1 MAQITLASPGV
12 QINEEDISLIS
23 RPTGSTDVLI
33 TGFADQGPTEDIVN
47 ITSLSEFEQ
56 VYGTPKNAAERYLY
70 HTAKQLLLASP
81 ANLLV
86 SRMPYGSGAGEGY
99 GNTYSALVYQL
110 SANAPTYEAATSFS
124 LKAPVSLLL
133 SDSQYK
139 DLTENN
145 ITWSSTYSDADSIN
159 SFTDIG
165 KAGLVVLNSAKT
177 TVNNLFEGYYVSLTD
192 NTEINP
198 STDFMA
204 VTSIRAANAILNN
217 NTQTFTT
224 VPSSRLKF
232 TLTQSYSSFGGTSV
246 SKVIENFP
254 KDYNFDGAAFND
266 SLVLMVFKIKTS
278 QYNQDTVILDYG
290 VAEGYTGSLYE
301 RRTQNNPNGGP
312 ANSFFLDTVVNNRSN
327 LIKTFTNPY
336 VSTRGNWL
344 NASGNPDKSVR
355 VSNAAKNLYSSG
367 VYASD
372 TDFKV
377 KDVGEIPLKLQRVL
391 RQLENDDTIN
401 IDLVA
406 EAGLGTI
413 WASAKHRKSQELE
426 SETFFDDNYNI
437 DISGIASR
445 DNSLPTGEVYQ
456 AYTDIVNQF
465 VTLADKT
472 KKDHLFIADP
482 LRHIFVQGE
491 NGRTSS
497 RDNYV
502 FANDIYWPLKNLFG
516 FIQSSYVAT
525 YGNWVSTYDPY
536 IDKNVWVPMSGYA
549 AAVMAST
556 SQETFPWIAP
566 AGFSR
571 GTLLNVSD
579 IAVNPT
585 QKQRDLLYK
594 ININPV
600 AFFRNDGYVIFGQKT
615 LYRQPSAFDRINVR
629 RLFLTLEK
637 ETQSLLKYF
646 VFEQNSFATRNRL
659 KGALI
664 PIFDQAKLNDGLYDY
679 QLVCDERNNTPDV
692 IDNNEL
698 RISIYIK
705 PVRTAEYILAD
716 FVATRTGIDFS
727 ELIG

>member
-70 HTAKQLLLASP
+70 HTAKQLLLTSP

-86 SRMPYGSGAGEGY
+86 SRVPYGSGAGEGY

-110 SANAPTYEAATSFS
+110 SANAATYEAATEFH
-124 LKAPVSLLL
+124 LLEPVSMLLT
-133 SDSQYK
+133 DDQYK

-145 ITWSSTYSDADSIN
+145 ITWSSTYTPGQSIQT
-159 SFTDIG
+159 FQDIG
-165 KAGLVVLNSAKT
+165 KAGLVVLNSAKS

-192 NTEINP
+192 NSEINP
-198 STDFMA
+198 STDFNA
-204 VTSIRAANAILNN
+204 VSAIKAVNAISG
-217 NTQTFTT
+217 NTQTFTN

-246 SKVIENFP
+246 SKVIENYP
-254 KDYNFDGAAFND
+254 KDYNFDGASFND

-278 QYNQDTVILDYG
+278 QYNQDTIILDYG
-290 VAEGYTGSLYE
+290 VAEGFTGSLYE

-312 ANSFFLDTVVNNRSN
+312 ANSFYIDTVVNNRSG
-327 LIKTFTNPY
+327 LIKSFTNPY
-336 VSTRGNWL
+336 VSTRGAWIDS
-344 NASGNPDKSVR
+344 SGNPAKRVR
-355 VSNAAKNLYSSG
+355 VSNAAKNLYSTG

-377 KDVGEIPLKLQRVL
+377 KDVGNIPLKLQRIL
-391 RQLENDDTIN
+391 RQIENDDTIN
-401 IDLVA
+401 IDIVA

-413 WASAKHRKSQELE
+413 HAASRFRKTELPNE
-426 SETFFDDNYNI
+426 ETIYDDQYNV
-437 DISGIASR
+437 DISGISSTT
-445 DNSLPTGEVYQ
+445 NTLPTGEVYQ
-456 AYTDIVNQF
+456 AYTDVVNQF

-472 KKDHLFIADP
+472 KKDHLFIVDP

-491 NGRTSS
+491 NGRTST

-502 FANDIYWPLKNLFG
+502 FSNNIYWPLKNLLG

-525 YGNWVSTYDPY
+525 YGNWVSTYDPF

-549 AAVMAST
+549 AAVMATT
-556 SQETFPWIAP
+556 SQESFPWIAP

-571 GTLLNVSD
+571 GTLINVND

-615 LYRQPSAFDRINVR
+615 TYRQPSAFDRINVR

-637 ETQSLLKYF
+637 ETQALLKYF

-664 PIFDQAKLNDGLYDY
+664 PLFDQAKLNDGLYDY

>member
-12 QINEEDISLIS
+12 QINEEDNSLIS

-70 HTAKQLLLASP
+70 HTAKQLLLTSP

-86 SRMPYGSGAGEGY
+86 SRVPYGSGAGEGY

-110 SANAPTYEAATSFS
+110 SANAPTYEAATEFH
-124 LKAPVSLLL
+124 LMEPVSMLLT
-133 SDSQYK
+133 DSQYK

-145 ITWSSTYSDADSIN
+145 ITWSSTYTQGQSIQT
-159 SFTDIG
+159 FQDIG
-165 KAGLVVLNSAKT
+165 KAGLVVLNSAKS

-192 NTEINP
+192 NSEINP
-198 STDFMA
+198 STDFNA
-204 VTSIRAANAILNN
+204 VSAIKSVNAITG
-217 NTQTFTT
+217 NTQTFTN

-246 SKVIENFP
+246 SKVIENYP
-254 KDYNFDGAAFND
+254 KDYNFDGASFDD

-278 QYNQDTVILDYG
+278 QYNQDTIILDYG
-290 VAEGYTGSLYE
+290 VAEGFTGSLYE

-312 ANSFFLDTVVNNRSN
+312 ASSFYIDTVVNNRSG
-327 LIKTFTNPY
+327 LIKSFTNPY
-336 VSTRGNWL
+336 VSTRGAWVDS
-344 NASGNPDKSVR
+344 SGIPAKKVR
-355 VSNAAKNLYSSG
+355 VSNAAKNLYSTG

-377 KDVGEIPLKLQRVL
+377 KDVGNIPLKLQRIL
-391 RQLENDDTIN
+391 RQIENDDTIN

-413 WASAKHRKSQELE
+413 HAAAKHRKNQLPNE
-426 SETFFDDNYNI
+426 ETIYDDQYNV
-437 DISGIASR
+437 DISGFSSTT
-445 DNSLPTGEVYQ
+445 NTLPTGEVYQ

-491 NGRTSS
+491 NGKTST
-497 RDNYV
+497 RENYI
-502 FANDIYWPLKNLFG
+502 FSNNIYWPLKNLLG

-525 YGNWVSTYDPY
+525 YGNWVSTYDPF

-556 SQETFPWIAP
+556 SQESFPWIAP

-571 GTLLNVSD
+571 GTLINVND

-615 LYRQPSAFDRINVR
+615 TYRQPSAFDRINVR

-637 ETQSLLKYF
+637 ETQALLKYF

-659 KGALI
+659 KGALV
-664 PIFDQAKLNDGLYDY
+664 PLFDQAKLNDGLYDY